1 MARKMKRFYDVDVNP
16 DTEITVTSGATEGLC
31 ATLMGIVEAGDEVI
45 LLEPS
50 YDSYAPV
57 ATMAKAKIRY
67 VSLEGPEFSLP
78 KEKLAAAFGPRTKA
92 ILVNNPQ
99 NPCCKT
105 YTSGRTLLYR
115 RVVHKARRLCH
126 RG

>member
-1 MARKMKRFYDVDVNP
+1 MMWMMNP

-57 ATMAKAKIRY
+57 ATMAKA
-67 VSLEGPEFSLP
+67 
-78 KEKLAAAFGPRTKA
+78 
-92 ILVNNPQ
+92 NNPLRF
-99 NPCCKT
+99 T
-105 YTSGRTLLYR
+105 GRSGILHSQKR
-115 RVVHKARRLCH
+115 H
-126 RG
+126 